1 MIVRLRHRFAHCIV
15 NNLFLT
21 REYICLPEFSIVGSN
36 AILEP
41 TGCTMFN
48 VYQIY
53 GWDSFSN
60 SYSLLLFDAGISSTI
75 GIWQDKTLTI
85 YQDIEPGYMRISY
98 LVVDKTS
105 HCQNPHCTLK
115 HKLYRYFVDISNNG
129 KTWRRYTQ
137 GESGYN

>member
-1 MIVRLRHRFAHCIV
+1 MIVRLRNRFAHCIV

-21 REYICLPEFSIVGSN
+21 REYICLPEFLIVGSD
-36 AILEP
+36 AMLQP

-60 SYSLLLFDAGISSTI
+60 SYSLCLFNAGIDATV

-85 YQDIEPGYMRISY
+85 YQDTEPGYMRISY
-98 LVVDKTS
+98 LVVNKTS
-105 HCQNPHCTLK
+105 HHPSK
-115 HKLYRYFVDISNNG
+115 HYTVRRKLYRYFVDISKNG
-129 KTWRRYTQ
+129 KTWKRYTQ
-137 GESGYN
+137 SESGYN